1 MGHAVNDD
9 LVTYPN
15 DQQFGKASP
24 GKVGMWIFLATDG
37 MSFSG
42 LLIAYGIL
50 RAQAQS
56 LGNWLIQSRRWAALF
71 SLAL

>member
-1 MGHAVNDD
+1 MGHAVNND

-15 DQQFGKASP
+15 DKQFGKASP

-50 RAQAQS
+50 ELKRKH
-56 LGNWLIQSRRWAALF
+56 LGNWRIQ
-71 SLAL
+71 